1 MQTIDPA
8 AEEPKGKAHRL
19 RRIAWTIGGAIVCIA
34 ISLIIVSLLFSEPE
48 RATGVASHSE
58 DQAVAGS
65 KAESEALPPA
75 REHLAPESVA
85 PPVAAVPV
93 QPRAPEQGPEPAPQ
107 SSGQVGLLPPTP
119 PAAVTNRPAEPKR
132 VESRP
137 AEPKR
142 VEPRPAEPKRA
153 EPRPAEPKPAASTR
167 RPAQAPAASGH
178 VAQIVL
184 SSEAARFGQGDP
196 ISSPIVLAGGQEK
209 RLVLYT
215 ELRGLAGHTVSH
227 QWRHEGRTVAV
238 IPFKVGGDRWRAHSN
253 KRVTSDMKGEW
264 QAVVV
269 DSDGTVLASRSFVVR

>member
-8 AEEPKGKAHRL
+8 DEEPKGKAPRL
-19 RRIAWTIGGAIVCIA
+19 RRLAWSIGAAIVCIA
-34 ISLIIVSLLFSEPE
+34 IGLLILYLLLREPH
-48 RATGVASHSE
+48 RATDLASHRENPAVE
-58 DQAVAGS
+58 DLQAKPETV
-65 KAESEALPPA
+65 LPAP
-75 REHLAPESVA
+75 EPLAPDTVT
-85 PPVAAVPV
+85 PPVAS
-93 QPRAPEQGPEPAPQ
+93 APAEPEALKQSPGPAPQ
-107 SSGQVGLLPPTP
+107 PSGGVGSPPSTP
-119 PAAVTNRPAEPKR
+119 PAAVAIRPAQ
-132 VESRP
+132 
-137 AEPKR
+137 
-142 VEPRPAEPKRA
+142 PRPAEP
-153 EPRPAEPKPAASTR
+153 RPAANMR

-184 SSEAARFGQGDP
+184 SSEAARLGQGDP

-215 ELRGLAGHTVSH
+215 DLRGLAGHTVSH

-253 KRVTSDMKGEW
+253 KRVTSGMKGEW